1 MDLAALIAPVTV
13 DDFTRD
19 FFGQAPLHVPATPGR
34 RKAPL
39 DWPRLT
45 ELLAIA
51 PHWTPG
57 NISLILNRRPVAP
70 EFYFD
75 EVLTLAGPVQ
85 LADPAKVEMFL
96 TMGASLVGNDVDAI
110 APELRDI
117 TLALGGHF
125 AALAN
130 ANVYASFKGVQ
141 GFATHYDLHDVFAVQ
156 CAGEKIWHLYANRA
170 VNPVAPLATGGD
182 AAQAQI
188 DAARGPLVA
197 TVRMRPGDVLYL
209 PRGIYHDALATD
221 AASLHVTVSLAP
233 HSGEAVLHLLQAAAL
248 RDPAMRAWL
257 PDGRGDPA
265 ALAAHLRGWR
275 RGWRRLW
282 RAPAFATKSSMHS
295 GPGRGIATPC
305 GCPPHRAAARPTR
318 HGELCAQRE
327 GGNGRTRGRRCRAG
341 DRCRAHTAG
350 VGLCGGR
357 ICAVT
362 AGVFRRRT
370 GSAFSACAAG
380 RAGSAD
386 CDVGSGRA
394 GDALCAAVGVGA
406 IAVWSTKL
414 NSLSAAVGRREV
426 STGRELVS
434 PNGKR
439 AQVLDGKAAGSHSP
453 QFRPLSGVLPIPKT
467 GHQFIIRRRRF
478 SDWLW
483 DVSAISELSA
493 IPVYE
498 FTTRRRT
505 CLFRQLPPGVNSGI
519 CNHNVFWGVCHACFQ
534 TDSGRRCA
542 CGGNAGGG
550 QCLCR

>member
-13 DDFTRD
+13 ADFTRD

-85 LADPAKVEMFL
+85 RADPAKVEMFL

-265 ALAAHLRGWR
+265 ALAAHLAGLAA
-275 RGWRRLW
+275 RLAAIVASPGFRDEVIDAQ
-282 RAPAFATKSSMHS
+282 RARPGHRHTVRLPAPPVTASYARSERAATVERAAEGAALVIGAGRTPLGLAFAVAEYALS
-295 GPGRGIATPC
+295 
-305 GCPPHRAAARPTR
+305 RP
-318 HGELCAQRE
+318 
-327 GGNGRTRGRRCRAG
+327 
-341 DRCRAHTAG
+341 
-350 VGLCGGR
+350 
-357 ICAVT
+357 
-362 AGVFRRRT
+362 
-370 GSAFSACAAG
+370 AFSAAELAARFPHVPPAEQAALIAMLEAAG
-380 RAGSAD
+380 
-386 CDVGSGRA
+386 
-394 GDALCAAVGVGA
+394 
-406 IAVWSTKL
+406 
-414 NSLSAAVGRREV
+414 
-426 STGRELVS
+426 LVT
-434 PNGKR
+434 R
-439 AQVLDGKAAGSHSP
+439 YVP
-453 QFRPLSGVLPIPKT
+453 QLG
-467 GHQFIIRRRRF
+467 
-478 SDWLW
+478 
-483 DVSAISELSA
+483 
-493 IPVYE
+493 
-498 FTTRRRT
+498 
-505 CLFRQLPPGVNSGI
+505 
-519 CNHNVFWGVCHACFQ
+519 
-534 TDSGRRCA
+534 
-542 CGGNAGGG
+542 
-550 QCLCR
+550 